1 MNRLDRRAL
10 SNRRLKRKL
19 TDTAQIKSQR
29 RQPIVRNKSLECVVD
44 TNHAHVVGHGQ
55 ARVLERGDNA
65 QRHLVICRKHGS
77 RRLRPAG
84 KHLGRNPLAH
94 GVPTVRTPIATQHR
108 SGIDMSTT
116 QRIAPTGL
124 TKTRGNRVFRTRHK
138 PHIRVTMFQQIIGQQ
153 LARTILVGVDRRAA
167 RMRIHGQDDRSHS
180 RLGNKLLKIGSHA
193 VHVENHAVDGS
204 LDHAA
209 RGIGKCIGL
218 VAAHLDH
225 SDGKIVLARRLHDTL
240 ERRQVTDT
248 CDVVHAQANRTIRP
262 AAQRRSSKIGT
273 KAQLFH
279 GGQHTLA
286 RLFRH
291 AGHTVDHA
299 RHSLAAHASER
310 RNLCRARRMTI
321 PCLLSHAFHA
331 NLLPNYSPRPWR
343 IVHTSITCS

>member
-1 MNRLDRRAL
+1 
-10 SNRRLKRKL
+10 
-19 TDTAQIKSQR
+19 
-29 RQPIVRNKSLECVVD
+29 
-44 TNHAHVVGHGQ
+44 
-55 ARVLERGDNA
+55 
-65 QRHLVICRKHGS
+65 
-77 RRLRPAG
+77 
-84 KHLGRNPLAH
+84 
-94 GVPTVRTPIATQHR
+94 
-108 SGIDMSTT
+108 
-116 QRIAPTGL
+116 
-124 TKTRGNRVFRTRHK
+124 
-138 PHIRVTMFQQIIGQQ
+138 MFQQIIGQQ

-218 VAAHLDH
+218 SPPISIIVTAKSCSRAACMIPSSVA
-225 SDGKIVLARRLHDTL
+225 RLPTRVMLYMHRPI
-240 ERRQVTDT
+240 ERYD
-248 CDVVHAQANRTIRP
+248 P

-291 AGHTVDHA
+291 VGHTVDHA

-310 RNLCRARRMTI
+310 RNLCRARRTTI
-321 PCLLSHAFHA
+321 PCPLSHAFHA

-343 IVHTSITCS
+343 IVHTLITCS